1 MVISDR
7 CEVEKAYAKLNLYLD
22 VLSKR
27 EDGFHNI
34 VGIFQTIDLC
44 DLLEFQLIDNPFG
57 IEIESNV
64 PIEGQNLIEKAFE
77 IICRHYEVDFGLKVK
92 LTKKIP
98 IGSGLGGGS
107 SDAAATLR
115 FLSRKLKI
123 PKDEI
128 LLMAQKVGSDV
139 PFLIDGG
146 TALVEGRGERITH
159 LEPITAYSVNLFCSK
174 TAISTKSAYSMLTA
188 DDFDRGPKPI
198 ERLYDAYKNHD
209 IESIRSFSYNVFQKT
224 ICSLYPEISTNLKS
238 AWAENP
244 IVAMMTGTG
253 SCIFSVHNRGGE
265 YTFNAG
271 SWKVQ

>member
-7 CEVEKAYAKLNLYLD
+7 CEVERAYAKLNLYLD
-22 VLSKR
+22 VLSRR

-44 DLLEFQLIDNPFG
+44 DLLEFRLTDDLG
-57 IEIESNV
+57 IEVESTV
-64 PIEGQNLIEKAFE
+64 AIEGQNLIEKAFE
-77 IICRHYEVDFGLKVK
+77 TVCRYYRVDFGLKVR

-128 LLMAQKVGSDV
+128 VFMAQKVGSDV

-159 LEPITAYSVNLFCSK
+159 LEPLSGYTINLFCSK
-174 TAISTKSAYSMLTA
+174 IKISTKDAYSMLTP
-188 DDFDRGPKPI
+188 DNFDRGPKPV
-198 ERLYDAYKNHD
+198 EKLYDAYRTHD
-209 IESIRSFSYNVFQKT
+209 TQSIRSLSYNIFQKP
-224 ICSLYPEISTNLKS
+224 ICSLYPEISTNLNN
-238 AWAENP
+238 AWTENP

-253 SCIFSVHNRGGE
+253 SCIFAVHSQDGE
-265 YTFNAG
+265 YAFNAG
-271 SWKVQ
+271 F